1 MARGIRSLQAQTLQP
16 HPIKNDVCIQINCLL
31 TSAIANQHLTKSLS
45 GSFRIAPPVRLYPD
59 LARIVTSA
67 VKSAASIKSN

>member
-31 TSAIANQHLTKSLS
+31 TSAIANQHLTKSFHLL
-45 GSFRIAPPVRLYPD
+45 I
-59 LARIVTSA
+59 
-67 VKSAASIKSN
+67 